1 MPRKGVYLPLKK
13 STMRKL
19 IPLLT
24 VLFLSAAL
32 SCGKSDDSNTQCNF
46 TDPPVSVPASEI
58 TALEGYL
65 ASKGITNAVRDT
77 RGFYYIISNPGTGA
91 TPTVCSRVSVN
102 YVGKLTNDAIFDQT
116 TTTPA
121 SFFLGQTIA
130 GWIKGVPLIKAGGRI
145 TLFLP
150 PSLGYG
156 NVAIGPIPANSIL
169 IFDVDL
175 LTVAVQ

>member
-1 MPRKGVYLPLKK
+1 
-13 STMRKL
+13 MRKL
-19 IPLLT
+19 LPLLT
-24 VLFLSAAL
+24 VLFFVAAL
-32 SCGKSDDSNTQCNF
+32 SCDKDDPSNANCNF
-46 TDPPVSVPASEI
+46 TDPPVTVPASEV
-58 TALEGYL
+58 TALENYL
-65 ASKGITNAVRDT
+65 ASKGITNAVKDT

-91 TPTVCSRVSVN
+91 TPNVCSRVSVN
-102 YVGKLTNDAIFDQT
+102 YVGKLTNDTIFDQT

-121 SFFLGQTIA
+121 TFFLGQTIA
-130 GWIKGVPLIKAGGRI
+130 GWVKGVPLIKAGGKI

-156 NVAIGPIPANSIL
+156 SATVGPIPANSIL